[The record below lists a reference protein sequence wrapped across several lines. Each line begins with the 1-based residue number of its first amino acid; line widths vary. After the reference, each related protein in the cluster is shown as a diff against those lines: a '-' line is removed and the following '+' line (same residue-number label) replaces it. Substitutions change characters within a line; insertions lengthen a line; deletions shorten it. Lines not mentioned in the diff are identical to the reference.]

1 MTRSA
6 NRCGGWCAWALAVL
20 AVAGCQGLVQAPAA
34 PRSYDLG
41 ATPASVPPS
50 ALIAGVQV
58 SAPAWLRTPA
68 IQYRF
73 SQVDPRER
81 RAYRDH
87 RWAAPPGE
95 LMLARLQRDLVV
107 GGRCRLEVNVDEF
120 IQEFPAAEESFGVV
134 AVRAT
139 LRSAEEGAP
148 LARHSFAYRVPAPR
162 PDAPGGVD
170 ALARAVGQFSSE
182 LQGWVTQV
190 GTPPEISRPCQR
202 Q

>member
-1 MTRSA
+1 MSGSTIRF
-6 NRCGGWCAWALAVL
+6 GGWIAGAVVALAL
-20 AVAGCQGLVQAPAA
+20 AGCQGLGPAPVA

-41 ATPASVPPS
+41 ATPASTPPS
-50 ALIAGVQV
+50 PLIAGVQV

-73 SQVDPRER
+73 NQVDPRER

-87 RWAAPPGE
+87 RWVAPPGE
-95 LMLARLQRDLVV
+95 LMGARLQRDLVG

-162 PDAPGGVD
+162 PDAPGGVE

-182 LQGWVTQV
+182 LQGWVAQV